1 MSGRCIRNIM
11 NAGPIPGK
19 PMRKPATRYLLFLIV
34 IATVLLPA
42 CKRPERSFAF
52 IVIADTHFKGND
64 SLDHHLGLF
73 AAQVEDI
80 RGMALP
86 DSLNNGIPFVKGL
99 VLVGDITQDGRQ
111 EEWSSFLKAFTETGE
126 SRLSIPV
133 YEGFGNHDGN
143 IDGPV
148 RQGIRERNPGRPGLT
163 AISGNGLHY
172 AWKWEGIHFLQ
183 LNLYPSSEWDPE
195 CGWCHYF
202 HASFREPEESLDFL
216 SAYLADHIHSIEE
229 PIVLFFHYGWDDFS
243 RLWWTENEMNRFYE
257 VIKDH
262 HVLGIFTGHRHVVNH
277 FSWHGLDIW
286 AAGSPAKPQ
295 GEEEFLLVMVNEEKM
310 TVIASSG
317 NRWTH
322 SWVKDLRKP
331 SSAINIP

>member
-1 MSGRCIRNIM
+1 MRN
-11 NAGPIPGK
+11 
-19 PMRKPATRYLLFLIV
+19 PATRYPLFLIV

-42 CKRPERSFAF
+42 CKPPERSFAF

-111 EEWSSFLKAFTETGE
+111 EEWRSFLNVFGE
-126 SRLSIPV
+126 PDEGRRSIPV

-143 IDGPV
+143 IGGPV

-172 AWKWEGIHFLQ
+172 AWKWDGIHFLQ

-202 HASFREPEESLDFL
+202 HESFREPEESLDFL
-216 SAYLADHIHSIEE
+216 SDYLADHILSIEE

-262 HVLGIFTGHRHVVNH
+262 HVLGIFTGHRHIVNH
-277 FSWHGLDIW
+277 FSWQGLDIW
-286 AAGSPAKPQ
+286 AAGSPAKPL
-295 GEEEFLLVMVNEEKM
+295 GEEEFLLVMINGEKM
-310 TVIASSG
+310 TVLASSG
-317 NRWTH
+317 NQWTR
-322 SWVKDLRKP
+322 SWVKDFKRP
-331 SSAINIP
+331 YPVINNL